1 MKKLRVLRVCA
12 TDMFAKTAL
21 LPEIDHMISEGYSV
35 DIAFPE
41 DSVSSEL
48 IRQGY
53 NIILIKNTRHISIVA
68 NINTLFDLYR
78 LIKKG
83 KYDVV
88 HSHNHVIGVITRI
101 AAKLAGT
108 SKIIHSPHGFY
119 FHENMFFLSYWFYH
133 SIEKCIGW
141 ITDLIFIENSE
152 NLVMC
157 EKTKLINMK
166 RIFYMGGGI
175 DLERFNGKPLSA
187 NMKSN
192 LFSDLK
198 IRSDV
203 YPIIGITARITYEK
217 GYAELINSIF
227 ELRKEY
233 PKIHL
238 LIVGAILKNERDK
251 YYIELENM
259 IKEYSLEQNVTITL
273 KHNVEDFLRLMDIF
287 TLPSYREG
295 LPRSIK
301 EAMAMNLPVVA
312 TNIRGCRNLVV
323 EDQTGILVK
332 PKNIKSLKIAL
343 KELIDDVDKCKRFG
357 KAGRKIVV
365 KEYDNRIVFDRM
377 ISGYRSLF

>member
-1 MKKLRVLRVCA
+1 MKPLKILKVCA
-12 TDMFAKTAL
+12 TDMFAKTVV
-21 LPEIDHMISEGYSV
+21 LPEIDYMISKNCYI

-48 IRQGY
+48 INQGY
-53 NIILIKNTRHISIVA
+53 NIILIKNTRHISLFS
-68 NINTLFDLYR
+68 NIKTLLDLYFI
-78 LIKKG
+78 IKRG

-88 HSHNHVIGVITRI
+88 HSHNHVIGVITRV

-119 FHENMFFLSYWFYH
+119 FHDNMPFLSYWFFH
-133 SIEKCIGW
+133 SIEKCVGW
-141 ITDLIFIENSE
+141 ITDLLFIENSE
-152 NLVMC
+152 NLIMC
-157 EKTKLINMK
+157 EKTKLIK
-166 RIFYMGGGI
+166 KEKIYYMGGGI

-198 IRSDV
+198 IRSDA

-217 GYAELINSIF
+217 GYTELINSIF

-233 PKIHL
+233 PQIHL

-259 IKEYSLEQNVTITL
+259 IKQYSLKKNVTITL

-312 TNIRGCRNLVV
+312 TNIRGCRNLVI

-332 PKNIKSLKIAL
+332 PKNIQSLKISL

-377 ISGYRSLF
+377 MSGYRSLF